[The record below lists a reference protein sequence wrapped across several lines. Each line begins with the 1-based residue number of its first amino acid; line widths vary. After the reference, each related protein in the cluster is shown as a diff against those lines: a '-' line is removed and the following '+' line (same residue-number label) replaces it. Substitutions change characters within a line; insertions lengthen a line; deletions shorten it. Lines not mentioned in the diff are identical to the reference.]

1 MIDTLAAAILLLA
14 ISLPFAILELD
25 ARASARAADRYDR
38 ADTAAQRSTAQR
50 STAQRSKSERPRQ

>member
-14 ISLPFAILELD
+14 VSLPFAILELD

-38 ADTAAQRSTAQR
+38 AYTAAQRSK
-50 STAQRSKSERPRQ
+50 SKRHRQ